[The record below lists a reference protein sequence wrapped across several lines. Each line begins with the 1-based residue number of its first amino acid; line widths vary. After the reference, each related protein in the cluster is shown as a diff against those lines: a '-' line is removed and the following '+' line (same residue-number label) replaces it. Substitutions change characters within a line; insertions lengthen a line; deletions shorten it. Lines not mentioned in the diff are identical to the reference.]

1 VIAVDRQTGSDTF
14 GQVIACDLGD
24 VHRVHELTRD
34 GISGVIHCGAHSGP
48 MVARD
53 NPYSMV
59 QVNIVGTANVLEVA
73 RVHKATRFIY
83 CSSTS
88 AYGPTPPGPV
98 PEDVTMRPSTIY
110 GASKVAG
117 EQLVSTYA
125 SQYELNGTS
134 LRLSWVYGPRR
145 TTDCVIRTMITDA
158 QAGRPTRV
166 EFGRDFP
173 RQYIHVNDAAAALVM
188 AFDKIRGAAIPLPAV
203 PTRHSVRLPTSSG
216 PGSRLPTS
224 NSGPDPTPSTTSS
237 TNSIFRLHVAIWAI
251 PLATASRRASASMLL
266 GSRRK
271 TPGSKDYSMEIFS
284 LVGRTA
290 FVTGGNSGI
299 GRAIVELF
307 AAHGAKIGIG
317 QFQREAP
324 TAELVLAL
332 KAKGADVS
340 ATECDVS
347 SEESVAAAKAWCA
360 EHLGPVDI
368 LVNCAG
374 IGGDSLRQPNCR
386 GMGPDDRCS
395 SARHVSSYSCPF
407 CRHCGAWLWT
417 HHPDFVAIGLQR
429 RSWLGALLRR

>member
-1 VIAVDRQTGSDTF
+1 MISAKPILVTGAAGLIGNKVRQILDERGDRVIAVDRQTGSDTF

-88 AYGPTPPGPV
+88 ACGPTPPGPV

-188 AFDKIRGAAIPLPAV
+188 AFDKIVLPRRSYTITGGTYKTLGQIADI
-203 PTRHSVRLPTSSG
+203 VRAQ
-216 PGSRLPTS
+216 
-224 NSGPDPTPSTTSS
+224 
-237 TNSIFRLHVAIWAI
+237 F
-251 PLATASRRASASMLL
+251 PLADIELGAGSDPVDDVQHEFDISAARRDL
-266 GSRRK
+266 G
-271 TPGSKDYSMEIFS
+271 YSPRYDLEK
-284 LVGRTA
+284 
-290 FVTGGNSGI
+290 GI
-299 GRAIVELF
+299 GEYA
-307 AAHGAKIGIG
+307 
-317 QFQREAP
+317 
-324 TAELVLAL
+324 
-332 KAKGADVS
+332 
-340 ATECDVS
+340 
-347 SEESVAAAKAWCA
+347 
-360 EHLGPVDI
+360 
-368 LVNCAG
+368 
-374 IGGDSLRQPNCR
+374 
-386 GMGPDDRCS
+386 
-395 SARHVSSYSCPF
+395 
-407 CRHCGAWLWT
+407 AWL
-417 HHPDFVAIGLQR
+417 AAQNSR
-429 RSWLGALLRR
+429 K

>member
-1 VIAVDRQTGSDTF
+1 MISAKPILVTGAAGLIGNKVRQILDERGDRVIAVDRQTGSDTF

-24 VHRVHELTRD
+24 VHRAHELTRD

-53 NPYSMV
+53 NPHSIV

-188 AFDKIRGAAIPLPAV
+188 AFDKIVLPRRSYTITGGTYKTLGQIADI
-203 PTRHSVRLPTSSG
+203 VRAQ
-216 PGSRLPTS
+216 
-224 NSGPDPTPSTTSS
+224 
-237 TNSIFRLHVAIWAI
+237 F
-251 PLATASRRASASMLL
+251 PLADIELGAGSDPVDDVQHEFDISAARRDL
-266 GSRRK
+266 G
-271 TPGSKDYSMEIFS
+271 YSPRYDLEK
-284 LVGRTA
+284 
-290 FVTGGNSGI
+290 GI
-299 GRAIVELF
+299 GEYA
-307 AAHGAKIGIG
+307 
-317 QFQREAP
+317 
-324 TAELVLAL
+324 
-332 KAKGADVS
+332 
-340 ATECDVS
+340 
-347 SEESVAAAKAWCA
+347 
-360 EHLGPVDI
+360 
-368 LVNCAG
+368 
-374 IGGDSLRQPNCR
+374 
-386 GMGPDDRCS
+386 
-395 SARHVSSYSCPF
+395 
-407 CRHCGAWLWT
+407 AWL
-417 HHPDFVAIGLQR
+417 AAQNSR
-429 RSWLGALLRR
+429 K